1 MLYDNELKR
10 GVRKRYLPEPNPQR
24 VELPRDATLK
34 DVFEKAKQLYF
45 NEIEPDID
53 SMCLADSSGLLIP
66 VPDADSWA
74 LATFYHKN
82 NLQPSRYVTF
92 RKSVQTKVDEEDNPT
107 KLGA

>member
-92 RKSVQTKVDEEDNPT
+92 RKSVSM
-107 KLGA
+107 LG